1 MEHSTKQDGRVP
13 IAERM
18 SVNGR
23 QKSDKLIGV
32 ENEAILFVPLHHSDR
47 HTRNPWTGH
56 PIERRG
62 AARYS
67 RQITAHWLGH
77 RQGIGLDSN
86 TR

>member
-47 HTRNPWTGH
+47 HTRNP
-56 PIERRG
+56 
-62 AARYS
+62 
-67 RQITAHWLGH
+67 
-77 RQGIGLDSN
+77 
-86 TR
+86 